1 MSSENETPR
10 PFLRTD
16 RGKLIDSRVFLENLV
31 RVVVSSPQ
39 KQSEKGANDAVH
51 AQVEEILRGELANER
66 GVHVETLL
74 TTLGAIAGF
83 SCQMVLREALVY
95 SGKMPEDKV
104 FTILQCADG
113 ETFFT
118 GDNINEG
125 LLEARQ
131 GNYSVWALVGGA
143 PHSVGA
149 PLPDINSMVQAMAQS
164 YGKPEFWVPNLPANH
179 VPMLPPKELLNRYWN
194 IVRNIQMM
202 NFGTMS
208 TMPFSMAHLA
218 QRIILQNPKI
228 LDPTMGALIVM
239 EAALRMSRIN
249 PKHIYFARFQSPV

>member
-16 RGKLIDSRVFLENLV
+16 RGKFLDSRVFLENLV
-31 RVVVSSPQ
+31 RVVVTSPP
-39 KQSEKGANDAVH
+39 KPSEKGENDAVH
-51 AQVEEILRGELANER
+51 AQVEEILRGELATER
-66 GVHVETLL
+66 GIHIETLL
-74 TTLGAIAGF
+74 TALGAIAGF
-83 SCQMVLREALVY
+83 SCQMALREALVY

-104 FTILQCADG
+104 FTIVGCADG

-118 GDNINEG
+118 GENINEG
-125 LLEARQ
+125 LLQARE
-131 GNYSVWALVGGA
+131 GNFSVWSLVAGA

-149 PLPDINSMVQAMAQS
+149 PLPDINSMIQVMAKA
-164 YGKPEFWVPNLPANH
+164 YGTPEFWIPNLPAMH
-179 VPMLPPKELLNRYWN
+179 VPMLPPKELLDRYWN

-202 NFGTMS
+202 NIGTMS

-218 QRIILQNPKI
+218 QRIILQNPTI
-228 LDPTMGALIVM
+228 LDPTVGALIVM

-249 PKHIYFARFQSPV
+249 PGHIYFARFQSPV